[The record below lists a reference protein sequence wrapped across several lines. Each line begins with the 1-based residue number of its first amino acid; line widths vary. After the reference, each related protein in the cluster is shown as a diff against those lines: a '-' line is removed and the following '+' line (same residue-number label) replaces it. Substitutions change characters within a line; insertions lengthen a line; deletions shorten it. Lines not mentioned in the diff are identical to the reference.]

1 MALSTSEERY
11 CPSDSWLYIYA
22 DNSAVDGVRDAT
34 AGVYDQYF
42 TIVKAVGVHCSN
54 FDGEAGAISLA
65 LEAIKNGSE
74 ANIVLF
80 IDSEATIIT
89 ITTIFFSRSLNVLI
103 TKVQL
108 IIWI

>member
-22 DNSAVDGVRDAT
+22 DNSAVDGVRDAR

-42 TIVKAVGVHCSN
+42 TIVKVVEHCNN
-54 FDGEAGAISLA
+54 FDGEATAISLA

-74 ANIVLF
+74 TNIVLF
-80 IDSEATIIT
+80 IDSEATLID
-89 ITTIFFSRSLNVLI
+89 ITTTFFKRSLNVFNY
-103 TKVQL
+103 
-108 IIWI
+108 